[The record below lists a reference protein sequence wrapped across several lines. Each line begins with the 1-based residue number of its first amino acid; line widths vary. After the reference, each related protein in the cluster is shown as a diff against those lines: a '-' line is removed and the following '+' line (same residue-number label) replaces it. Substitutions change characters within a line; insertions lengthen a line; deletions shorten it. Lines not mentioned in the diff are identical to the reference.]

1 MIFLI
6 FRDFLKRGEK
16 MNMIYGEIDALRTE
30 LNNLIL
36 RDAAYEEIYK
46 LSIQLDKLI
55 VLYYNHEVSDIIN

>member
-1 MIFLI
+1 
-6 FRDFLKRGEK
+6 